1 MCLGSKNM
9 RLGFGEKTHKTKF
22 KSEARNRIWN
32 GPEDSADPFISQK
45 KKFFQSTLCGYS
57 KLVSCDAWCNAK
69 DEKLIRSSWAEKT
82 SKNCWKLDKIKYC
95 NFSAV
100 FGRFLSPGWSDQF
113 FVFCVASGV
122 TRYKFRVPT
131 KRTFDKLIFWL
142 IKGSALSS
150 GPFQIRFRASD
161 LNFVFCVCSPK
172 PNRTFLEPRQI
183 RYWEK

>member
-1 MCLGSKNM
+1 MCDWVWVNRRKKRNSNP
-9 RLGFGEKTHKTKF
+9 RLGTV
-22 KSEARNRIWN
+22 SEM
-32 GPEDSADPFISQK
+32 GPKITQTPLKVK
-45 KKFFQSTLCGYS
+45 KKILQSTLCGYS

-82 SKNCWKLDKIKYC
+82 PKNCRKITIFDFVQ
-95 NFSAV
+95 FSTV

-113 FVFCVASGV
+113 FVFCIASGV

-131 KRTFDKLIFWL
+131 KGTLEELFFWL

-161 LNFVFCVCSPK
+161 FNFVFCVCSPK

-183 RYWEK
+183 RYWKK